1 MYICMCDDVKFSEIG
16 DVISS
21 GLKYPEEILEKMN
34 VATGCGACRENL
46 FGIVQDLIDKRA

>member
-1 MYICMCDDVKFSEIG
+1 MYICMCDDVKFSEIE